1 MHFPGLSAALAH
13 ELVLRHVDL
22 VGIDGPALD
31 PGVVRDQPAERALA
45 EANIPTLVNLD
56 SLAGLPAIGAT
67 MIALPMKLAG
77 GASGPVRVVAIV
89 P

>member
-1 MHFPGLSAALAH
+1 
-13 ELVLRHVDL
+13 
-22 VGIDGPALD
+22 
-31 PGVVRDQPAERALA
+31 VRDQPAERALA
-45 EANIPTLVNLD
+45 EANIPALVNLE
-56 SLAGLPAIGAT
+56 GLSVLPPIGAT